1 MDIVVHDYA
10 GHPFQVQLSREL
22 AYRGHHVRHQYCTS
36 YTTGRGAVER
46 RPDDPER
53 FSLEPQAMSF
63 EFARYSPF
71 RRVLQE
77 LRYGAALGRRLRKS
91 PPEVVVMCN
100 IPLLAHAVAAMFLR
114 LAKVPMVFWQQDV
127 YSDAIGTAARNRLG
141 RVAGGGLAM
150 IADQI
155 ERAIARGSARVIAIS
170 KSFRDVLQRWGVSER
185 AVTVI
190 PNWAALPEMP
200 VRPRDNDWA
209 RSNDLV
215 ERNVVMYSGTLGF
228 KHDPRIFVDIAEAL
242 AEHDSHARLVVISEG
257 QGRAHLDGECQRLGL
272 ENLVLLDYQ
281 PYESLPDVLASADV
295 LVAVLEPDAGRFSV
309 PSKVLTYLCAARP
322 VLGVMP
328 AENEAAETLQTSGAG
343 VVVAPDHHDEAIS
356 RLLDLLAS
364 PELRL
369 EMGTS
374 GRRYAEETFDVAAV
388 AVRFEKVLC
397 EAVDADPNHQLVA
410 SDS

>member
-1 MDIVVHDYA
+1 
-10 GHPFQVQLSREL
+10 
-22 AYRGHHVRHQYCTS
+22 
-36 YTTGRGAVER
+36 
-46 RPDDPER
+46 
-53 FSLEPQAMSF
+53 MSF

-295 LVAVLEPDAGRFSV
+295 LIAVLEPDAGRFSV

-374 GRRYAEETFDVAAV
+374 GRRYAEATFDVAAV